1 MKRRHEQQSD
11 SESFFASIESDQVL
25 DSLREM
31 KLDIPEKKEESP
43 ERIEELPVEENP
55 FENLEE
61 KEASGLPP
69 AEVPDLAPAEVP
81 EWLARIRARKISEA
95 GPTKPLSLPE
105 EMDWTDKLHEKEVPV
120 APVVEVE
127 TPEAEAPL
135 EQLPVDKI
143 SSKPA
148 MQDFDLLRQM
158 LSTEEPAQTAPFDQ
172 SQAAEEQEPAESIF
186 EFEEAGKDVE
196 KLLSEDILEDEN
208 RPQWLRDL
216 PPEPPI
222 ELPHIPALV
231 DESEQMNGGAAA
243 ADVEIAGV
251 GLPSWLEDLEKGE
264 EEGAAEE
271 AEPSEPEHHLAPAT
285 LPAWLEAMRPVET
298 FGSLIADEEEKAEAV
313 EVAGPLAGLQGV
325 LSAEPVV
332 AMPRT
337 PIIGGAILDVTEREY
352 ARAEVLRRM
361 IEDEERE
368 LPAKSKRI
376 VHAPI
381 TRWAINLTMLLAI
394 LLPYILGIPS
404 SPPPIREPNDMASL
418 ITLIDNLSID
428 RPTLLVFDYDPGY
441 SGELEAVA
449 GSPLNHLI
457 LRNMPIVTLS
467 TQPEGPL
474 LAARLLEKVGGDGLQ
489 NGIDYLHLGY
499 LSGGSMAVQLFA
511 AAPRQAIIR
520 GFQLPENLN
529 GNQNSAWSMDILKNI
544 TDLSDF
550 SMVIVITSGAE
561 DARTWA
567 EQAGPRM
574 GSAPLVMIL
583 SAGVEPLVRPYY
595 ETADKQVDGILSGLP
610 AAVAYDKRFQRVGEP
625 QLLWNAFGSGILF
638 SSLILIVGGGYGVA
652 VGFWRRRGARR
663 ENEA

>member
-1 MKRRHEQQSD
+1 MN
-11 SESFFASIESDQVL
+11 L
-25 DSLREM
+25 DV
-31 KLDIPEKKEESP
+31 PEGKEESQ
-43 ERIEELPVEENP
+43 ERIEELPVEESP
-55 FENLEE
+55 FENIEE
-61 KEASGLPP
+61 KEVSGLAP
-69 AEVPDLAPAEVP
+69 AEVPGLAPAEVP
-81 EWLARIRARKISEA
+81 EWLERIRARKISEA

-105 EMDWTDKLHEKEVPV
+105 EMDWTDKLHEREVSV
-120 APVVEVE
+120 APVFEVE
-127 TPEAEAPL
+127 TPAAEVPL
-135 EQLPVDKI
+135 EQLPVDEEP
-143 SSKPA
+143 SKPA
-148 MQDFDLLRQM
+148 MKDFDLLRQM
-158 LSTEEPAQTAPFDQ
+158 LSTEELAQTAPFDQ
-172 SQAAEEQEPAESIF
+172 RQAAEEQEPAESIIA
-186 EFEEAGKDVE
+186 FEEVGQDVE
-196 KLLSEDILEDEN
+196 KSLSEDILEEDN

-216 PPEPPI
+216 PQEPPI

-231 DESEQMNGGAAA
+231 DDSEQMNGGDAA

-337 PIIGGAILDVTEREY
+337 PIIGGVILDVTEREY

-376 VHAPI
+376 AHAPI

-394 LLPYILGIPS
+394 LLPFILGIPC

-418 ITLIDNLSID
+418 ISLIDNLPID

-474 LAARLLEKVGGDGLQ
+474 LAGRLLEKVGGDGLQ
-489 NGIDYLHLGY
+489 NGVDYLHLGY
-499 LSGGSMAVQLFA
+499 LSGGSTAVQLFA
-511 AAPRQAIIR
+511 TAPRQATIR
-520 GFQLPENLN
+520 GFQLPDNLN
-529 GNQNSAWSMDILKNI
+529 GNKNSPWNMDILKNI
-544 TDLSDF
+544 TDISDF
-550 SMVIVITSGAE
+550 SMVIVITSGAG

-574 GSAPLVMIL
+574 GTAPLVMIL